1 MYVFPFGG
9 AGGDLLSRVL
19 RRSTIGAEAFHV
31 RVRDGIGCFI
41 LAITASPS
49 KRPACALGFVV
60 RYWDWGERFR
70 MSKSD
75 ARIAFR
81 NGDCIRTNGYWF
93 CIRGRS
99 FKLDRAIRT
108 GQLHALLRFH
118 TRPIDVVVF
127 HGSQARP
134 NLEAGFPLRCF
145 QRLSVPD
152 IATRLR
158 GWRHDRSTRGQ
169 SIPVLSY

>member
-1 MYVFPFGG
+1 MSEGFLTYFEKELGVACCHLIVF
-9 AGGDLLSRVL
+9 GDKRRASGDGLLTYCLSED
-19 RRSTIGAEAFHV
+19 EAQ
-31 RVRDGIGCFI
+31 
-41 LAITASPS
+41 A
-49 KRPACALGFVV
+49 
-60 RYWDWGERFR
+60 
-70 MSKSD
+70 
-75 ARIAFR
+75 
-81 NGDCIRTNGYWF
+81 
-93 CIRGRS
+93 
-99 FKLDRAIRT
+99 DRAIRT

-134 NLEAGFPLRCF
+134 DLEAGFPLRCF
-145 QRLSVPD
+145 QRLSFPD